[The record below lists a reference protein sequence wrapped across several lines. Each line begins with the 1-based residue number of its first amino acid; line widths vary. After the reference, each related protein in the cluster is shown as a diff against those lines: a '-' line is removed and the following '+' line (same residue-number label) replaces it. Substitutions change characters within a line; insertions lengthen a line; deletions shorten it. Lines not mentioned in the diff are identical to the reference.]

1 MQESTIEKLREK
13 IKELKQ
19 ELETVTFEK
28 GLAAEDNKDLR
39 ENSAY
44 DYWDQK
50 ESILIIRIHKIM
62 KEIRDTSKN
71 DSHER
76 KIGKKSSDP
85 ITKKPYNIK
94 PHKWL

>member
-1 MQESTIEKLREK
+1 MHESTAENLRDK
-13 IKELKQ
+13 IKILKK
-19 ELETVTFEK
+19 ELEEVTLEK
-28 GLAAEDNKDLR
+28 GLAAEENKDIR

-62 KEIRDTSKN
+62 KEITDQTTK
-71 DSHER
+71 E
-76 KIGKKSSDP
+76 KP
-85 ITKKPYNIK
+85 IVKTKKPKKKIERAVFDIK

>member
-1 MQESTIEKLREK
+1 MHESSAEKLREK
-13 IKELKQ
+13 IKELKK

-62 KEIRDTSKN
+62 REIS
-71 DSHER
+71 E
-76 KIGKKSSDP
+76 IY
-85 ITKKPYNIK
+85 KKPYAK
-94 PHKWL
+94 KVAKKQTRPVVKKLTETFPHKWL